1 MAINVNTEDVSKR
14 IKEIRTIKK
23 ISQEKMAELL
33 GMTFSNYTRIENAY
47 QNITVK
53 HLRNISKILD
63 VSTDTLLFGE
73 IDEANGL
80 NFDEF
85 IELSKIF
92 NEKEI
97 CDFIKKLQNIEK
109 IIKAK

>member
-63 VSTDTLLFGE
+63 VSADTLLFGE
-73 IDEANGL
+73 IDKANGL
-80 NFDEF
+80 DFE
-85 IELSKIF
+85 
-92 NEKEI
+92 
-97 CDFIKKLQNIEK
+97 DFIRLTKTFKEEDIEDFIIKLQSILK
-109 IIKAK
+109 IIKIK